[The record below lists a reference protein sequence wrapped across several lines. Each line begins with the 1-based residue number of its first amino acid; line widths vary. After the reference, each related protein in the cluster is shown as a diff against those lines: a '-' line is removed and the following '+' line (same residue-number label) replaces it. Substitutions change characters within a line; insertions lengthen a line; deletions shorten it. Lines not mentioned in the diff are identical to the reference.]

1 MKSVLKQ
8 IAVVTLIMLPLT
20 VAVGQNKGNRQG
32 ERIHR
37 QDGSRL
43 EMLIPDLTEDQ
54 QSKMKDIH
62 LNMMKESLSIRN
74 KLGENRAKLKTLQ
87 TAENPDMKAIDKL
100 IDESSSL
107 HADLQKKA
115 AANHQQVRSLLTEDQ
130 RVIFDSHSGQMRA
143 RAGRQGREGM
153 RGQQRRHRLHHPD
166 GGVE

>member
-8 IAVVTLIMLPLT
+8 IAVMALIILPLT
-20 VAVGQNKGNRQG
+20 AVMGQNKGNRQG
-32 ERIHR
+32 ERMQR
-37 QDGSRL
+37 QDGSRM

-115 AANHQQVRSLLTEDQ
+115 AANHQQVRSLLTEEQ

-153 RGQQRRHRLHHPD
+153 RGQQRRQRFHHPD

>member
-1 MKSVLKQ
+1 MNSVFKQ
-8 IAVVTLIMLPLT
+8 IAVVTLIILPLT
-20 VAVGQNKGNRQG
+20 VVMGQDKGNRQG
-32 ERIHR
+32 ERMQR

-54 QSKMKDIH
+54 QGKIKNIH

-87 TAENPDMKAIDKL
+87 TAENPDMNAIDNL

-115 AANHQQVRSLLTEDQ
+115 AANHQQVRSILTEEQ

-153 RGQQRRHRLHHPD
+153 RGQHQRHRLHHPD
-166 GGVE
+166 GGEE